1 MKVGEALAVSTTK
14 IKIKIDFS
22 LNGLKSYLTED
33 RLNFFQFT
41 PNLHRNVDAI
51 ILILI
56 LTSC

>member
-1 MKVGEALAVSTTK
+1 MRIYPRLAGEATK

-22 LNGLKSYLTED
+22 LNDLNKILSKE
-33 RLNFFQFT
+33 RLNCLQFT
-41 PNLHRNVDAI
+41 PNLLRNVDAI